1 MLEVVTRLVPLL
13 LVLAGWIAGLIYFD
27 AFTPAD
33 VQGWRRLAA
42 MRGYPV
48 ARSRFEKAIREASF
62 VKRLQEELDL
72 NRLLAIAGME
82 ETPYAFLGRIAAVS
96 LAIFGVM
103 LIADVSYR
111 AWQGDWFLGIGPWI
125 CLFVGIGVYVINI
138 YRLRA
143 RATMRRTQADRALGD
158 SLMLVGIMTDGRGLQ
173 LEDAIRILSR
183 CIEND
188 SLERIV
194 DHQGWKRLVKK
205 PYGNTIE
212 LYRLIASEYGVPMFG
227 QVADAAA
234 NTNVGM
240 AEREM
245 FTRLSKA
252 VYGHR
257 LADAREKAARS
268 KILVTLPVA
277 GMLIPLLVL
286 IGAPALTSI
295 AQGLAAR

>member
-1 MLEVVTRLVPLL
+1 
-13 LVLAGWIAGLIYFD
+13 
-27 AFTPAD
+27 
-33 VQGWRRLAA
+33 

-62 VKRLQEELDL
+62 VKRLQDELDL
-72 NRLLAIAGME
+72 NRILAVAGIE
-82 ETPYAFLGRIAAVS
+82 ETSYAYLGRIAAIS
-96 LAIFGVM
+96 FAIAGIM
-103 LIADVSYR
+103 LIGEVTYHT
-111 AWQGDWFLGIGPWI
+111 WQGDWVLGIGPWI
-125 CLFVGIGVYVINI
+125 CFFVGLATFVASI

-143 RATMRRTQADRALGD
+143 RATKRRTQADRALGD

-183 CIEND
+183 CVDND

-205 PYGNTIE
+205 PYSNTIE
-212 LYRLIASEYGVPMFG
+212 MYRLIASEYGVPMFG

-240 AEREM
+240 PEREM
-245 FTRLSKA
+245 FTRLAKA

-257 LADAREKAARS
+257 LSDAREKSSRS

-277 GMLIPLLVL
+277 GMLFPLLLL

-295 AQGLAAR
+295 TQGLAAH